1 MSYVSQLKMD
11 YVVGELNSEDEE
23 NTNFAG
29 GLDTQK
35 QDTNGSP
42 GQHRTSGAAQPT
54 KGRRMNWTKLFTEGK
69 PTIASADPEICVNL
83 LSRPSVKTY
92 ADLNVRLRQCSR
104 DWLLRFLDA
113 RGFDVLMDSIDV
125 MSAKRVTAL
134 ADALTLLECVTCVKS
149 IMNSKVGMEFLTLNH
164 SLIGKLIRGRYISTH
179 RGLNKTAPFCRWH
192 FICFFIERKLLHFP
206 SYVIE
211 FGS

>member
-11 YVVGELNSEDEE
+11 CVVGELNSEDEE
-23 NTNFAG
+23 NTESAG
-29 GLDTQK
+29 GSDTQK
-35 QDTNGSP
+35 QEANGSP
-42 GQHRTSGAAQPT
+42 GQHRTSGATQST

-69 PTIASADPEICVNL
+69 PSIASADPEICVNL
-83 LSRPSVKTY
+83 LSRPSAKTY

-113 RGFDVLMDSIDV
+113 RGLDVLMDSIDV

-149 IMNSKVGMEFLTLNH
+149 IMNSKVGMEFLTTNH
-164 SLIGKLIRGRYISTH
+164 SLIGKFIRGRYILTL

-192 FICFFIERKLLHFP
+192 YHMFFSERKFLYFP
-206 SYVIE
+206 SYLIE
-211 FGS
+211 FDS